1 MMPEDAQATPS
12 GDARSEPEPSGRQPS
27 PQATPSGDARSEP
40 EASGRQPRWID
51 SHAHVTAREFDG
63 DRDEALAR
71 AFAGG
76 VDALIA
82 IGAGYGVEA
91 NALAVELAGRDA
103 RVWAAV
109 GVHPHDAATL
119 DDAGRA
125 LLQAWLAAP
134 RVVAVGECG
143 LDYFYMH
150 SPRDVQQR
158 AFAEQLGLARARL
171 LPVVIHVRSEDE
183 SAYEDVLAI
192 WQAEGGGALRGVL
205 HCYTGSLAFAKR
217 ALDHG
222 LEVSFSGILT
232 FKKDRGLREV
242 ARALPLER
250 LLVET
255 DAPLLAPEGQRGR
268 RNEPAWVAKVGEV
281 LAAVQ
286 GRAVEEVAAVTS
298 ANARRLFGLSERPGG
313 RGAA

>member
-1 MMPEDAQATPS
+1 MSPA
-12 GDARSEPEPSGRQPS
+12 GDARSDPEQRLDRMG
-27 PQATPSGDARSEP
+27 
-40 EASGRQPRWID
+40 WID
-51 SHAHVTAREFDG
+51 SHAHVTAREFDA
-63 DRDEALAR
+63 DRDDALAR

-82 IGAGYGVEA
+82 IGAGYGVDA
-91 NALAVELAGRDA
+91 NADAVALAARDS
-103 RVWAAV
+103 RIFAAV
-109 GVHPHDAATL
+109 GVHPHDASAL
-119 DDAGRA
+119 DDIGRGK
-125 LLQAWLAAP
+125 LREWLAAP

-143 LDYFYMH
+143 LDYVYLH

-158 AFAEQLGLARARL
+158 VLAEQLGIARERD
-171 LPVVIHVRSEDE
+171 LPVVIHVRSEDA
-183 SAYEDVLAI
+183 SAYDDLLAI
-192 WQAEGGGALRGVL
+192 WHDEGRSALRGAL
-205 HCYTGSLAFAKR
+205 HCYTGTLAFAKR

-255 DAPLLAPEGQRGR
+255 DAPLLAPEGHRGR

-286 GRAVEEVAAVTS
+286 GRPVREVAAATR
-298 ANARRLFGLSERPGG
+298 ANTCRLFRLPLPEHAP
-313 RGAA
+313 

>member
-1 MMPEDAQATPS
+1 MTREGAQAAPS
-12 GDARSEPEPSGRQPS
+12 GDARSEP
-27 PQATPSGDARSEP
+27 QARERP
-40 EASGRQPRWID
+40 PRWID
-51 SHAHVTAREFDG
+51 SHAHVTAREFDA
-63 DRDEALAR
+63 DRDDALAR

-91 NALAVELAGRDA
+91 NAEAVALAARDG

-109 GVHPHDAATL
+109 GVHPHDAALL

-125 LLQAWLAAP
+125 KLAGWLAAP

-158 AFAEQLGLARARL
+158 VFAEQLGLARERG

-183 SAYEDVLAI
+183 SAYEHLLAI
-192 WQAEGGGALRGVL
+192 WNAEGGGALRGVL

-217 ALDHG
+217 ALDRG

-281 LAAVQ
+281 LASVQ
-286 GRAVEEVAAVTS
+286 GRPVDEVAAVTS
-298 ANARRLFGLSERPGG
+298 ANARRLFGLSECTDL